1 MVKEL
6 ENFKEQVAKADT
18 GLVLLDFYA
27 DWCGPC
33 KALAPKLEE
42 LEKQMTNLQI
52 YKVDVDNKIDIAADN
67 QVRAM
72 PTLILF
78 KDGKEIAR
86 QVGLVH
92 DLKSWLEAQS
102 GL

>member
-6 ENFKEQVAKADT
+6 ENFKEQVAKAGT

-42 LEKQMTNLQI
+42 LEKQMTDLSI
-52 YKVDVDNKIDIAADN
+52 YKVDVDNKIDIAAEN

-86 QVGLVH
+86 QVGLVQ
-92 DLKSWLEAQS
+92 DLKSWVEAQS
-102 GL
+102 NL